1 MKILVIGKGTMGNLI
16 FISLK
21 ERYKNDKKTII
32 DNVSL
37 DKDRII
43 KKDYDYIIDFSH
55 PDSIKHYK
63 YFLNQKTKIIIGTTN
78 FNEEQ
83 EEYLLFLSKMNPIVK
98 DVNFSK
104 GLLMLKKFLNL
115 NKELIKEYHIELIE
129 THHESKIDKPSGT
142 AKSICKLINVDE
154 LVSIRN
160 EDLNSSHLVK
170 LSNEFEKIE
179 INHVVYDKEIFMIGI
194 LESIAF
200 LNKQKNGLFSYQD
213 VIEWN

>member
-16 FISLK
+16 FNSLK

-98 DVNFSK
+98 DVLLNTKDYIIAENCIDEDTDWGLGNNNQGNNYLGKIWMKIRDDIK
-104 GLLMLKKFLNL
+104 GGN
-115 NKELIKEYHIELIE
+115 
-129 THHESKIDKPSGT
+129 THE
-142 AKSICKLINVDE
+142 
-154 LVSIRN
+154 
-160 EDLNSSHLVK
+160 
-170 LSNEFEKIE
+170 
-179 INHVVYDKEIFMIGI
+179 
-194 LESIAF
+194 
-200 LNKQKNGLFSYQD
+200 
-213 VIEWN
+213 